1 MISVSLVGCLVA
13 ELNHF
18 VVIILAV
25 VVKESFVLNTTLISM
40 PRPQNDY
47 CKYHYCVCPVS
58 VCKCDSARRCCLIS
72 LTLVMSLGAMV

>member
-25 VVKESFVLNTTLISM
+25 LVVAKESFVLNTTLISM
-40 PRPQNDY
+40 PQPQNDY
-47 CKYHYCVCPVS
+47 CKYRYCVG
-58 VCKCDSARRCCLIS
+58 L
-72 LTLVMSLGAMV
+72 